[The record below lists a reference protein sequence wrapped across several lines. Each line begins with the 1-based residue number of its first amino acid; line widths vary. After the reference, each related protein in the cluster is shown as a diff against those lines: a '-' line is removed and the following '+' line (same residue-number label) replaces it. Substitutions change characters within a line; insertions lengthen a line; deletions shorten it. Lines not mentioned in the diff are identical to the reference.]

1 MGLMRLQRWPG
12 SHGQPGKKNI
22 VSCGVG
28 AWQRGVDKVAG
39 STPALFP
46 EHDGARWESGNII
59 PIPRMADPTLGN
71 KSKNLTERK

>member
-46 EHDGARWESGNII
+46 EHDGARWESGTSFLSLGWLI
-59 PIPRMADPTLGN
+59 PLWGTNPRT
-71 KSKNLTERK
+71 